1 MTNTRF
7 ELANPIPHLEKQG
20 DAVPPPV
27 PSLNLARASHTPG
40 AGSEGKYVAVSPHGA
55 EIEIP
60 KELFVALQ
68 DFMKTRKS
76 PGSIT
81 IHFREGEI
89 TCVEAVAKKTYRNS

>member
-7 ELANPIPHLEKQG
+7 DFANAMPHLEKHG
-20 DAVPPPV
+20 DAAPPI
-27 PSLNLARASHTPG
+27 PSLQLARTPHTPE
-40 AGSEGKYVAVSPHGA
+40 ASSEGKYVAVSPHGA

-81 IHFREGEI
+81 IQFRGGEI